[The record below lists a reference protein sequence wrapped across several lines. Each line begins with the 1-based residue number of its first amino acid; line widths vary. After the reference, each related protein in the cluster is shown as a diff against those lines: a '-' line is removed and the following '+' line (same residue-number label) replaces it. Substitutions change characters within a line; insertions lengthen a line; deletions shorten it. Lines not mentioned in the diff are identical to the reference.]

1 MSWSPGEPFEYCT
14 DVINLTTAS
23 NDVELSTAV
32 EVWNTNTDSDCWMVA
47 ETSADGN
54 IDVWLRPNDKI
65 YFKFNQF
72 DSVRL
77 GGSSPDHTGLQVR
90 GIREVTPPAE

>member
-14 DVINLTTAS
+14 DVINLTTTA
-23 NDVELSTAV
+23 NVVEFSKAV
-32 EVWNTNTDSDCWMVA
+32 EVCNTNTESDCWLAVD
-47 ETSADGN
+47 TQTDGT

-65 YFKFNQF
+65 YFKFFEF

-77 GGSSPDHTGLQVR
+77 GAASPDHTGLQVR

>member
-1 MSWSPGEPFEYCT
+1 MGWSAGEPFEYST
-14 DVINLTTAS
+14 DVINLTTTA

-32 EVWNTNTDSDCWMVA
+32 EVWNTNTESDCWVVVHT
-47 ETSADGN
+47 ESDGK

-65 YFKFNQF
+65 YFKFFEF

-77 GGSSPDHTGLQVR
+77 GDASPDHTGLQVR